1 MFGPSYFGNSYF
13 GGSWFG
19 PSPADSGGGGGEN
32 PSDPGAIWSNVN
44 VSTTT
49 WTTVS

>member
-13 GGSWFG
+13 GGSYFG
-19 PSPADSGGGGGEN
+19 PSPEDGGSPTDPTD
-32 PSDPGAIWSNVN
+32 PSAVWVTQN

>member
-19 PSPADSGGGGGEN
+19 PSSADGGGEN
-32 PSDPGAIWSNVN
+32 PSDPDAIWSNVN

-49 WTTVS
+49 WTEVS